1 MPDNGGNDFW
11 SRANSDK
18 NTHKTQAPNKYG
30 EDKSGLF
37 GSASQSGMAI
47 PKRYAKISERLG
59 WSPYETP
66 QDMEREA
73 YANQSGTE
81 VFFNTVKGFGTQ
93 ALAGVIDSVA
103 AYDMQGLYDMSVG
116 NTEKQYGNW
125 LNNIGK
131 DLREHSD
138 NENPIYQDG
147 DSMWNAAYWAK
158 QGQSLGYT
166 GGIIAETIAEQVALA
181 YLTGGTANELGLASK
196 ARLFQSLGTGAH
208 GMWKGVQEG
217 YMNALETQNNV
228 YSKYKELGYDEQMAQ
243 KKANEAASLGF
254 RAEVGPLAALNALQ
268 FMTTFGVARSAF
280 SRAGGI
286 NSGFSG
292 GIETLADRVLPE
304 VTSKW
309 GKASLGFGINALS
322 EGVEEGI
329 QTGIGKYAMHETLKS
344 TGDASGDLHLWDNEM
359 RDSII
364 GGVLGGGLF
373 AGAGKLL
380 NKYTQG
386 TAARQYSRL
395 HDNFLSEAVSRTSNA
410 FEEQQRISQDF
421 NTALE
426 TYNQDK
432 SKSNFSKLQEAT
444 AKVKEAQY
452 NSHLANTVNAL
463 QLDYINGKTTAFE
476 SHVDQMQTLL
486 DAANSGDIDTL
497 RQYNIIGEDNK
508 EKFEGA
514 IDTIKSTFEQNIK
527 DSQLIKDSLENNLLN
542 VTSDFEA
549 AFDITK
555 KEYMNSK
562 QLESINEYTSDLEQL
577 YSRDN
582 QFKQLSPDAQSRF
595 KIEAELESLNRLEV
609 LTDVNKERKAE
620 IQEQLE
626 GMDKYKSSDRVVVD
640 SISKSP
646 YINAYTSIA
655 STLQAVEDN
664 NKSLKDLRDISKIKE
679 KIKERNNTRIENAQ
693 TNEEVEAVIDEARN
707 QGVVTPEMETLAENR
722 QSEIA
727 AQETIQEAN
736 PEFVPSNNSPEDRPL
751 ENSQEP
757 QESDTEGLSLLEQM
771 MNSGSITSSGQQ
783 FSPREFD
790 SSKLE
795 QSQLDK
801 LSELYSSTANKL
813 DKKLNKRSD
822 FRDFIN
828 SQIEQFG
835 YDRVDSSFEG
845 LKFAWSNIGRD
856 VSKAQEIYD
865 NLFNTDEIGLDL
877 LEAGFVSN
885 EELDIKT
892 EEVVQDTIVD
902 NSKTVTYDKDNR
914 PIDKEGNYTLKDGR
928 TANPT
933 PKASF
938 LGIQYVEV
946 KNADGTYAKQPVL
959 AQLNQ
964 SEQITNHFVLDSDS
978 IKAGTELEISIP
990 NNVEDIKVANWSY
1003 NDSENRW
1010 EKSEITFG
1018 AWAKRNGA
1026 TPGTDKYN
1034 NKLPMVATLNGE
1046 SVFFLHDTEWYNT
1059 SNVTGMDRD
1068 AQKHNIKL
1076 GIENIKAVRANIL
1089 SGNSKIRIDER
1100 NFGSLF
1106 KLNSLDK
1113 NTPAISLS
1121 EATGETKLAI
1131 ASSYNELVDSTS
1143 SHSGTINSRMRIA
1156 NNLDKN
1162 KFDLGVTY
1170 ELRHINTTKDGEK
1183 LYLALPALTNDVS
1196 KGELLNDTAYNN
1208 IKFSL
1213 ISSVILNSK
1222 ANPAILSEME
1232 SKYGMTLSKAEGIR
1246 DSIRTTTGLDIT
1258 YEVGDYMNMFT
1269 NVDTQTSKMLAKLE
1283 NRDLNI
1289 EGNLKYPMDTNY
1301 ISVDNNVVKI
1311 AIKDNNEIPRNAK
1324 GFDNLPGINLNNITE
1339 ASLPAISKIL
1349 ETNFTGNDGSFRNT
1363 KFDISKAQLNR
1374 NKAFT
1379 VISDNGS
1386 VTDYDSNKH
1395 GENTYEGYIKDILKT
1410 NVKSFPITDVQGNT
1424 KWITDVQPMLYYST
1438 TIGENI
1444 IPEVT
1449 QEELTPTV
1457 TNTPQDAGVVVV
1469 TNVDEIIEAGFGTV
1483 NVEQNGV
1490 NVPFSMFDIVID
1502 SDTNTAEVGNIKKAN
1517 KTDSNRGVG
1526 YKSYIDLGNQL
1537 AKRGITLVSPQGS
1550 KLTDGL
1556 NLWNRLVSNGYAVR
1570 DGKGFRFISKSNPVK
1585 QVQKISPTENM
1596 TEVNNSPVLKSK
1608 ASDFKT
1614 LYIPRYVQELAYQN
1628 DKANRDTPTPQSIDR
1643 IIQRG
1648 GYTLEELNSLL
1659 PNWRNSISIQQR
1671 AQEATQNVITEIDTQ
1686 TQEGLLSAIDAL
1698 PNDLK
1703 AQLGNF
1709 KLPGQEEEEFFSQR
1723 ELGTQEV
1730 EDLDSIE
1737 TNQIPT
1743 LSPIEQKKLTNSLFN
1758 LILGDTTITNGMVSL
1773 LDIATRIDGS
1783 VETYLQPKI
1792 DELVAYS
1799 GNLKK
1804 LGDPKVQPL
1813 IDNFES
1819 QIIKL
1824 ESVVANK
1831 DKIVSNGRTNP
1842 KGDLVKKFER
1852 FLAEELT
1859 ISEDMIENED
1869 GEVDVEFNYSMS
1881 SLEKDVKLT
1890 FSNNLKIFFANIKKQ
1905 NPRTREDITN
1915 FSYLNDFVDIDDV
1928 IQSLTEVMVG
1938 LPSSIEDLVNILETK
1953 KENSVYNQILNKIKN
1968 SSEEIQNEILYKM
1981 IQSKLDMQ
1989 MVLYSFNRDTQ
2000 SYSLKIINP
2009 NSNSSDVRLRQQW
2022 ISDFIN
2028 SDLFTTK
2035 EEQRVYDKEAVNSLL
2050 SKIETLSKV
2059 DKLTLDNKAQVKDVF
2074 DLLGINISDNTL
2086 NRLIETEGNNIL
2098 TSKGVLGVFKS
2109 NLQNILQRNKTLDNI
2124 SLDDENNNPY
2134 NNSVGVIDNLI
2145 DLELDTNGTRVSK
2158 SFRVGS
2164 KSIQGAIQK
2173 MMVYDV
2179 KEQLKDVE
2187 SPLFKALEQIPYS
2200 KRNYILQL
2208 MKSIPKFKD
2217 NYDVSFVS
2225 LESIKQVKQKVYDDR
2240 KINKLAVTD
2249 NMLTQYAFFTN
2260 TVRELGEVLPDT
2272 DLNFRVAH
2280 MFNPS
2285 LSDKE
2290 QMILYST
2297 AVADL
2302 TFKNFTLKAD
2312 GTVELNDSVLD
2323 FVTEQIYASE
2333 FDRIVN
2339 TYQNPTNIKNYDGAA
2354 KRFLSIPE
2362 LNNIKSKEGASI
2374 HTVIAQA
2381 AHDMTTVD
2389 SLREIFRPQAKDI
2402 IRETLRKELTDKI
2415 DVKTNRG
2422 SWIENGFVTPDD
2434 KNNYSI
2440 SFFDSRYMDRKKGKN
2455 TGISNKHL
2463 SQMMAYD
2470 FIVNQYLNQNNTYQL
2485 IAGDMALYAPSIKK
2499 FTNKTT
2505 KEIDNVGFSKAV
2517 GESITKRMAMLIAPG
2532 NKLANSK
2539 NDKYLQLF
2547 VNDPIKM
2554 TSTAREFIKQ
2564 YYGSISQENTDLLQ
2578 SLSQIENNI
2587 QNLYKSGRTNEKFD
2601 ERLEELEDARANT
2614 LKKLGDLNQEIG
2626 GYFDIEGTDA
2636 QEYTTWKEHMDIL
2649 FRQGRLTNEE
2659 KALLQSAYNKLE
2671 SGEDL
2676 DSAELSVVM
2685 NPIKPV
2691 YAGNNIFRDKSGNP
2705 NVNRIVYIK
2714 SSSFPLLPQL
2724 TKDFKLDGIRTQ
2736 MEELQ
2741 AKTGKNVRLSYQT
2754 ANKVGAVS
2762 TKLTT
2767 NDLYNIPFSELY
2779 NDGKGKLAQSILE
2792 LDRDNFKI
2800 QQDTPY
2806 KTAKFL
2812 KKNSDDMTTMGSQM
2826 WKIILGNN
2834 INKIDRKIFPNLFG
2848 NDLIKTINDTL
2859 SLEDHIIPENGMIS
2873 GRDLDKIKFNSE
2885 RMYFD
2890 IQKEML
2896 YDELGIDRETRQPID
2911 RNETVKLLNNLL
2923 QREVTTRQYPEGIVD
2938 NLELVTDDR
2947 GNLQFVLPMWLS
2959 TASNKFESLLQAVI
2973 TNRLIQI
2980 NLPGNQHISASS
2992 EGFEKKTLEELD
3004 SNIKSQVVWVNP
3016 NHTGELK
3023 TTVVDGKVK
3032 ESEILVQSKFRKT
3045 YKDSTG
3051 KIKTK
3056 LVDLTKSPYS
3066 RMENGILV
3074 LNDNMIDDEL
3084 LTNFSFRIPTS
3095 SHQSGAI
3102 LKVVGFLPEANGDMV
3117 VVPKEHTK
3125 QIGEDFDIDKRT
3137 LYKSNY
3143 EIDESGRISKLN
3155 YSETNNNLEKLT
3167 YALLGVDYQEYL
3179 GTEEGKTKRASL
3191 QAKTKML
3198 ENAMVDIY
3206 KSVYLSPTDEIQKK
3220 INKILSF
3227 DNATDT
3233 ANLINNRI
3241 NSTSDDRYF
3250 SIYSDDYQRAQMKL
3264 GADGKT
3270 GIGGHSN
3277 AVTLQAQ
3284 MERLDNKIE
3293 VRVPITNENGDVIDY
3308 VPSNITIGSFTSDG
3322 VLGRIETLDGERT
3335 IGDIHTEN
3343 QNSATDNIKAQI
3355 MGKRNENPY
3364 TMNVLI
3370 QLTFRGFDM
3379 APFTPRVSGQPNKIQ
3394 ISSVFISQPILRRY
3408 VELKEQ
3414 NKSITTDFDA
3424 NSESNILKKLIQ
3436 EFGDDKLKSQTVLD
3450 PFNLMD
3456 SASYQKASEKMTGN
3470 RLYDN
3475 LINEVDQKTWE
3486 SDIQIAVLQKFF
3498 RLTEEARSISE
3509 YQSLINLSTTGLGIS
3524 FFNVLDRI
3532 QTLNKL
3538 GYEEQFA
3545 NIKDLVGDFIEI
3557 GSYQDTGDLINSGYT
3572 QLGNFFIKPTT
3583 TEGTV
3588 LVNSLSSAYDV
3599 MKQEYFTY
3607 TQESVFGEVMNKILN
3622 IRTVDKDLSKKAKM
3636 DFQYRVIGAMRD
3648 FIYSSPELGLF
3659 TGDID
3664 AERKRLFFDSKDNQ
3678 SLASFLRDLKITKRN
3693 PLMYT
3698 NELLKSFSFDGI
3710 KTDGSPSLIKH
3721 QTDFNTNFD
3730 KTDKYNSFL
3739 ELLQDNKTVLG
3750 TFNGVNITPRLLAQ
3764 DLASYAFLSNNENG
3778 AIGFRDFINVKY
3790 LNIIGASERV
3800 RNVSSS
3806 GINADVFEQQFFQHN
3821 PEEAKIFSDS
3831 NINIEDFIMV
3841 NPEANKARNEAKAD
3855 AGKATE
3861 KLSINRFLG
3870 QLNSFTLKDNRYKY
3884 ISMRDTSIKKSDNQ
3898 YRLFKFN
3905 GDKYVRIPVLGT
3917 FGFNEYNPNNI
3928 TQNSLMYPEVVM
3940 NISQDNLETLPDNV
3954 NLNEVLDTSK
3964 GVKSLLEQIYNDSSD
3979 TKYKQFANDLLPYI
3993 DTNTKVEVTNEVNTG
4008 KYNRDTNTIS
4018 LGSNMINYLSNTTGE
4033 NIMGVVEEVVLEEII
4048 HSMTVNQLNQF
4059 GTNDTT
4065 TGIFTPNSDAP
4076 AFVHKLAKLHEV
4088 AKAQLPGE
4096 YYTKDIYEFIAGAFV
4111 SNEFKDKLDNT
4122 VVSGKSLY
4130 EQFKDAIAAMVRY
4143 VTGSS
4148 YSSETVKSVYE
4159 LLNYKNNI
4167 TTENNSTNTIESMK
4181 KGDMNIDVQLDN
4193 LQGLLDSGIFS
4204 SGGPEDFSSREI
4216 RLPEIKCKK

>member
-11 SRANSDK
+11 SRANSSK
-18 NTHKTQAPNKYG
+18 NVHKPQAPNKYG

-37 GSASQSGMAI
+37 GSASQSGMEI

-73 YANQSGTE
+73 YANQSGSE

-125 LNNIGK
+125 LNEIGK
-131 DLREHSD
+131 NLREYSE
-138 NENPIYQDG
+138 NEHPIYQDG

-166 GGIIAETIAEQVALA
+166 GGIIAETIAEQVALG

-196 ARLFQSLGTGAH
+196 ARLFKTLGQGAH

-217 YMNALETQNNV
+217 YMNALETQQNV
-228 YSKYKELGYDEQMAQ
+228 YNKYKELGYSEDVAQ

-268 FMTTFGVARSAF
+268 FMTTFGVAKSAF
-280 SRAGGI
+280 NRAGGI
-286 NSGFSG
+286 SQGFSG
-292 GIETLADRVLPE
+292 GIETLADRILPE
-304 VTSKW
+304 VSSKW
-309 GKASLGFGINALS
+309 GKAGLAFGVNALS

-344 TGDASGDLHLWDNEM
+344 TGDASGDLHLWDEEM
-359 RDSII
+359 RDSIV
-364 GGVLGGGLF
+364 GGILGGGLF
-373 AGAGKLL
+373 AGAGSIL

-386 TAARQYSRL
+386 TAAKQYSRL

-410 FEEQQRISQDF
+410 FEEQQRIQQDY

-426 TYNQDK
+426 TYNKDK
-432 SKSNFSKLQEAT
+432 SKANFSKLQEQST
-444 AKVKEAQY
+444 KVKEAQY

-463 QLDYINGKTTAFE
+463 QLDYINSKTTAFE
-476 SHVDQMQTLL
+476 SHIDQMQTLL
-486 DAANSGDIDTL
+486 DAANNGDIETL
-497 RQYNIIGEDNK
+497 KAYNIIGQDNK

-514 IDTIKSTFEQNIK
+514 IDTIKNTFEQNIK
-527 DSQLIKDSLENNLLN
+527 DSELIKSSLENNLLN

-562 QLESINEYTSDLEQL
+562 QLESVNALQTDLEGL

-582 QFKQLSPDAQSRF
+582 QFKQLSPEAQQRF
-595 KIEAELESLNRLEV
+595 KLEAELESLNRLEM
-609 LTDVNKERKAE
+609 LTDINKERRAE
-620 IQEQLE
+620 IQESLNSV
-626 GMDKYKSSDRVVVD
+626 DKYKSSDRIIVD
-640 SISKSP
+640 SISKNP
-646 YINAYTSIA
+646 YVNGYTSIA

-664 NKSLKDLRDISKIKE
+664 NKQLKDLRDISKIRE
-679 KIKERNNTRIENAQ
+679 KIKERNNSRIQNAQ
-693 TNEEVEAVIDEARN
+693 TSEEVEAVVDEARN
-707 QGVVTPEMETLAENR
+707 QGMATPEMETLAENK

-736 PEFVPSNNSPEDRPL
+736 PEFIPNDNLPEDKPL
-751 ENSQEP
+751 ENSQEQ

-771 MNSGSITSSGQQ
+771 MNSGAITSSGQN

-790 SSKLE
+790 SSKLD
-795 QSQLDK
+795 QTQIDK
-801 LSELYSSTANKL
+801 LAELYSTTASKL
-813 DKKLNKRSD
+813 DKKLNKTAD
-822 FRDFIN
+822 FKDFIG

-845 LKFAWSNIGRD
+845 LKFAWDNIGRD

-865 NLFNTDEIGLDL
+865 SLFNTDELGLDL
-877 LEAGFVSN
+877 LESGFVSN

-892 EEVVQDTIVD
+892 DEVVEDTIVD

-914 PIDKEGNYTLKDGR
+914 PVDKEGNYTLRDGR

-946 KNADGTYAKQPVL
+946 KNADGTYSKQPVL

-964 SEQITNHFVLDSDS
+964 SEQITNHFVLDADK
-978 IKAGTELEISIP
+978 IKAGTELEVIIP
-990 NNVEDIKVANWSY
+990 DDVDNIKVADWNY

-1018 AWAKRNGA
+1018 AWAKKNKA
-1026 TPGTDKYN
+1026 IPGTDKYN
-1034 NKLPMVATLNGE
+1034 NKVPMIATFSSYPSTYFNKERADIERRRQEDLRNTSSTVDKNKINPFVSSGSGEGHFALYKNNNSDYDNRQSENIDKLSLIVYPDKTVVFKMPYNGLDVRRGSTLGIAIQGYNYE
-1046 SVFFLHDTEWYNT
+1046 SIDQNSVRKLLDILSNKLRSVKDSDNKRSEIEKIFKEVIEDFSINISIDKSLINEKYDREILKLSQNNDKVFFLHDAEWYNT

-1068 AQKHNIKL
+1068 AQKNNIKL
-1076 GIENIKAVRANIL
+1076 GIENIKAVRSNIL
-1089 SGNSKIRIDER
+1089 SGNTRIRIDDR

-1113 NTPAISLS
+1113 NTPPISLS

-1131 ASSYNELVDSTS
+1131 ASTYNELVDSTS
-1143 SHSGTINSRMRIA
+1143 SHSGTVNSRMRIV

-1170 ELRHINTTKDGEK
+1170 ELRHVNTTKDGEK

-1208 IKFSL
+1208 VKFSL

-1222 ANPAILSEME
+1222 NNPAILSEME
-1232 SKYGMTLSKAEGIR
+1232 TKYGMTLSKAEGIR

-1258 YEVGDYMNMFT
+1258 YEIGDYMSMFT
-1269 NVDTQTSKMLAKLE
+1269 QVDTQTSKMLSKLE
-1283 NRDLNI
+1283 NRDLNT
-1289 EGNLKYPMDTNY
+1289 EGNLKFPMDTNY

-1339 ASLPAISKIL
+1339 ASLPAISRIL
-1349 ETNFTGNDGSFRNT
+1349 EDNFAGNDGGFRKT
-1363 KFDISKAQLNR
+1363 KFDISKKQLNR
-1374 NKAFT
+1374 NKPFT

-1386 VTDYDSNKH
+1386 VSEYDSNKH
-1395 GENTYEGYIKDILKT
+1395 GENTYEGYIKDNLKT
-1410 NVKSFPITDVQGNT
+1410 NVKSFPITDIEGNT
-1424 KWITDVQPMLYYST
+1424 KWVTDVQPMIYYST
-1438 TIGENI
+1438 VVGENI
-1444 IPEVT
+1444 KPEIT
-1449 QEELTPTV
+1449 QEDRTPVV
-1457 TNTPQDAGVVVV
+1457 TNTPQDAL
-1469 TNVDEIIEAGFGTV
+1469 NTV
-1483 NVEQNGV
+1483 E
-1490 NVPFSMFDIVID
+1490 
-1502 SDTNTAEVGNIKKAN
+1502 
-1517 KTDSNRGVG
+1517 
-1526 YKSYIDLGNQL
+1526 
-1537 AKRGITLVSPQGS
+1537 
-1550 KLTDGL
+1550 
-1556 NLWNRLVSNGYAVR
+1556 
-1570 DGKGFRFISKSNPVK
+1570 
-1585 QVQKISPTENM
+1585 
-1596 TEVNNSPVLKSK
+1596 K
-1608 ASDFKT
+1608 ASD
-1614 LYIPRYVQELAYQN
+1614 ELSEQAGQ
-1628 DKANRDTPTPQSIDR
+1628 D
-1643 IIQRG
+1643 
-1648 GYTLEELNSLL
+1648 
-1659 PNWRNSISIQQR
+1659 
-1671 AQEATQNVITEIDTQ
+1671 
-1686 TQEGLLSAIDAL
+1686 LSGAIDAL
-1698 PNDLK
+1698 PDDLK
-1703 AQLGNF
+1703 AQLGKF
-1709 KLPGQEEEEFFSQR
+1709 KLPGQEDEEFFSQR
-1723 ELGTQEV
+1723 ELGTQV
-1730 EDLDSIE
+1730 SKDLDNIE
-1737 TNQIPT
+1737 TNQIST

-1758 LILGDTTITNGMVSL
+1758 LILGDTRINNGMVSL
-1773 LDIATRIDGS
+1773 LDIATRIENS

-1792 DELVAYS
+1792 DELVEYS

-1813 IDNFES
+1813 IDNFDS
-1819 QIIKL
+1819 QIAKL
-1824 ESVVANK
+1824 QSVVANK
-1831 DKIVSNGRTNP
+1831 EKIVSNGRTAP

-1859 ISEDMIENED
+1859 VSEDMIENED

-1928 IQSLTEVMVG
+1928 IQALTEVMVG

-1953 KENSVYNQILNKIKN
+1953 KENPIYNQILNKIKS

-2022 ISDFIN
+2022 VTDFIN

-2035 EEQRVYDKEAVNSLL
+2035 EEQRVYDKEAVNGLIE
-2050 SKIETLSKV
+2050 KINNLGKI

-2109 NLQNILQRNKTLDNI
+2109 NLQNILQRNKTLENI
-2124 SLDDENNNPY
+2124 TLDDENNNPY

-2179 KEQLKDVE
+2179 KEQLKDTE
-2187 SPLFKALEQIPYS
+2187 SPLFKALEVIPYS

-2290 QMILYST
+2290 QMVLYST

-2302 TFKNFTLKAD
+2302 TFKNFTLKTD
-2312 GTVELNDSVLD
+2312 GTVELNDSILD
-2323 FVTEQIYASE
+2323 FMTEQIYASE

-2381 AHDMTTVD
+2381 SHDMNTID
-2389 SLREIFRPQAKDI
+2389 SLREVFRPQAKDI
-2402 IRETLRKELTDKI
+2402 IRETLRKELTNKI

-2422 SWIENGFVTPDD
+2422 SWIENGFVTPDE
-2434 KNNYSI
+2434 KNNYDI
-2440 SFFDSRYMDRKKGKN
+2440 SFFDARYMERKKGKN

-2470 FIVNQYLNQNNTYQL
+2470 FIVNQFLNQNNTYQL

-2505 KEIDNVGFSKAV
+2505 KEIDNVAFSKAV

-2539 NDKYLQLF
+2539 NDKYMQIF

-2564 YYGSISQENTDLLQ
+2564 YYGSVSQENNDLLQ

-2614 LKKLGDLNQEIG
+2614 LKKLSDLNQEIG

-2671 SGEDL
+2671 SGQDL
-2676 DSAELSVVM
+2676 ETSELAVVM

-2741 AKTGKNVRLSYQT
+2741 ARTGKNVRLSYQT

-2767 NDLYNIPFSELY
+2767 NDLYNIPFTELY
-2779 NDGKGKLAQSILE
+2779 NDGKGKLAQSVLE

-2848 NDLIKTINDTL
+2848 NDLIKTINSTL
-2859 SLEDHIIPENGMIS
+2859 PMEEHVVPENGMLS
-2873 GRDLDKIKFNSE
+2873 GRDLDKIKFHSE

-2890 IQKEML
+2890 IQREML
-2896 YDELGIDRETRQPID
+2896 YDELGIDRETRQPYD
-2911 RNETVKLLNNLL
+2911 RNETVKLLNSLL

-2992 EGFEKKTLEELD
+2992 EGFEKKSLEDLD

-3023 TTVVDGKVK
+3023 TTIVDGKVK

-3045 YKDSTG
+3045 YKDASG

-3056 LVDLTKSPYS
+3056 LVDLTKAPYS
-3066 RMENGILV
+3066 RMENGVLV
-3074 LNDNMIDDEL
+3074 LNEGMIDDEL

-3102 LKVVGFLPEANGDMV
+3102 LKVVGFLPEASGDMV

-3143 EIDESGRISKLN
+3143 EIDESGKISKLN

-3233 ANLINNRI
+3233 ANLINSRI
-3241 NSTSDDRYF
+3241 NSTTDDRYF

-3284 MERLDNKIE
+3284 MERLENKIE
-3293 VRVPITNENGDVIDY
+3293 VRVPISDENGEIIGY
-3308 VPSNITIGSFTSDG
+3308 APSNVTIGSFTSDG

-3424 NSESNILKKLIQ
+3424 NSENNILRKLVQ

-3456 SASYQKASEKMTGN
+3456 AASYQKASEKMTGN

-3498 RLTEEARSISE
+3498 RLTEEAKSVSE
-3509 YQSLINLSTTGLGIS
+3509 YQSLINLSTTGLGVS

-3532 QTLNKL
+3532 EVLNKL

-3557 GSYQDTGDLINSGYT
+3557 GSPQDTGDLVNSGYT

-3607 TQESVFGEVMNKILN
+3607 TEESVFGNVMSKILN

-3648 FIYSSPELGLF
+3648 FIYSSPGLGLF
-3659 TGDID
+3659 SGNID
-3664 AERKRLFFDSKDNQ
+3664 TERRRLFFDTKDNQ

-3750 TFNGVNITPRLLAQ
+3750 TFNGVTMTPRLLAQ

-3790 LNIIGASERV
+3790 LNIIGTSERV
-3800 RNVSSS
+3800 RNISS
-3806 GINADVFEQQFFQHN
+3806 GAINADVFEQQFFQHN

-3831 NINIEDFIMV
+3831 NVNIEDFVQV
-3841 NPEANKARNEAKAD
+3841 NSEANKARNEAKAD

-3870 QLNSFTLKDNRYKY
+3870 QLTSFTLKDNRYKY

-3898 YRLFKFN
+3898 YRLFKWN

-3917 FGFNEYNPNNI
+3917 FGFNEYNPDNI
-3928 TQNSLMYPEVVM
+3928 AQNSLMYPEVTM
-3940 NISQDNLETLPDNV
+3940 DTTQDNLEILPDNI
-3954 NLNEVLDTSK
+3954 NLAEVLDLSK

-3979 TKYKQFANDLLPYI
+3979 TKYREFANELLPYI
-3993 DTNTKVEVTNEVNTG
+3993 DTNTKVEVTNDVNTG
-4008 KYNRDTNTIS
+4008 KYNRDTNTIT

-4033 NIMGVVEEVVLEEII
+4033 NVMGIVEEVVLEEII

-4059 GTNDTT
+4059 GTNNTV

-4096 YYTKDIYEFIAGAFV
+4096 YYTQDIYEFIAGAFV
-4111 SNEFKDKLDNT
+4111 SNEFKGKLDNT

-4143 VTGSS
+4143 LTGSS

-4167 TTENNSTNTIESMK
+4167 STEANTSSTIESMK
-4181 KGDMNIDVQLDN
+4181 KGDLDIDVQIDN

-4204 SGGPEDFSSREI
+4204 SGGPEDFSSREV
-4216 RLPEIKCKK
+4216 RLPEIKCKR

>member
-11 SRANSDK
+11 SRANSSK
-18 NTHKTQAPNKYG
+18 NIHKPQSPNKYG

-37 GSASQSGMAI
+37 GSASQSGMEI

-73 YANQSGTE
+73 YANQSGSE

-125 LNNIGK
+125 LNEIGK
-131 DLREHSD
+131 NLREYSE
-138 NENPIYQDG
+138 NEHPIYQDG

-166 GGIIAETIAEQVALA
+166 GGIIAETIAEQVALG

-196 ARLFQSLGTGAH
+196 ARLFKTLGQGAH

-217 YMNALETQNNV
+217 YMNALETQHNV
-228 YSKYKELGYDEQMAQ
+228 YNKYKELGYDEEVAQ

-268 FMTTFGVARSAF
+268 FMTTFGVAKSAF
-280 SRAGGI
+280 NRAGGI
-286 NSGFSG
+286 SSGFSG
-292 GIETLADRVLPE
+292 GVETLASRVLPE
-304 VTSKW
+304 ISSKW
-309 GKASLGFGINALS
+309 GKAGLAFGVNALS

-344 TGDASGDLHLWDNEM
+344 TGDASGDLHLWDSEM

-373 AGAGKLL
+373 AGAGSIL

-386 TAARQYSRL
+386 TAAKQYSRL

-410 FEEQQRISQDF
+410 FEEQQRITQDF

-426 TYNQDK
+426 TYNKDK
-432 SKSNFSKLQEAT
+432 SKANFSKLQEQA
-444 AKVKEAQY
+444 AKVREAQY

-476 SHVDQMQTLL
+476 SHIDQMQTLL
-486 DAANSGDIDTL
+486 DAANNGDIETL
-497 RQYNIIGEDNK
+497 KAYNIIGQDNK

-514 IDTIKSTFEQNIK
+514 IDTIKNTFEQNIK
-527 DSQLIKDSLENNLLN
+527 DSELIKSSLENNLLN

-562 QLESINEYTSDLEQL
+562 QLESVNALQTDLEGL

-582 QFKQLSPDAQSRF
+582 QFKQLSPEAQQRF
-595 KIEAELESLNRLEV
+595 KLEVELESLNRLEM
-609 LTDVNKERKAE
+609 LTDVNKERRAE
-620 IQEQLE
+620 IQESLNS
-626 GMDKYKSSDRVVVD
+626 MDKYKSSDKIIVD
-640 SISKSP
+640 SISKNP
-646 YINAYTSIA
+646 YVNAYTSIA

-664 NKSLKDLRDISKIKE
+664 NKQLKDLRDISKIRE
-679 KIKERNNTRIENAQ
+679 KIKERNNSRIQNAQ
-693 TNEEVEAVIDEARN
+693 TSEEVEAVVDEARN
-707 QGVVTPEMETLAENR
+707 QGMATPEMETLAENK

-736 PEFVPSNNSPEDRPL
+736 PEFTPNNNLPEDKPL
-751 ENSQEP
+751 ENSQEQ

-771 MNSGSITSSGQQ
+771 MNSGAITSSGQN

-790 SSKLE
+790 SSKLD
-795 QSQLDK
+795 QTQIDK
-801 LSELYSSTANKL
+801 LAELYSTTANKL
-813 DKKLNKRSD
+813 DKRLNKTAD
-822 FRDFIN
+822 FKDFIG

-856 VSKAQEIYD
+856 ISKAQEIYD
-865 NLFNTDEIGLDL
+865 SLFNTDELGLDL
-877 LEAGFVSN
+877 LESGFVSN

-892 EEVVQDTIVD
+892 DEVVEDTIVD

-914 PIDKEGNYTLKDGR
+914 PVDKEGNYTLKDGR

-938 LGIQYVEV
+938 LGIQYVEI
-946 KNADGTYAKQPVL
+946 KNADGTYSKQPVL

-964 SEQITNHFVLDSDS
+964 SEQITNHFVLDADK
-978 IKAGTELEISIP
+978 IKAGTKLEVIIP
-990 NNVEDIKVANWSY
+990 TNVDDIKVADWSY

-1018 AWAKRNGA
+1018 AWAKKNKA
-1026 TPGTDKYN
+1026 TPGTDRYN
-1034 NKLPMVATLNGE
+1034 NKVPMIATLNGE
-1046 SVFFLHDTEWYNT
+1046 NVFFLHDTEWYNT
-1059 SNVTGMDRD
+1059 SNMTGMDRD
-1068 AQKHNIKL
+1068 AQKNNIKL

-1089 SGNSKIRIDER
+1089 AGNNTIRVDER

-1131 ASSYNELVDSTS
+1131 ASTYNELVDSTS
-1143 SHSGTINSRMRIA
+1143 SHSGTINSRMKIV

-1170 ELRHINTTKDGEK
+1170 ELRHVNTTKDGEK

-1208 IKFSL
+1208 VKFSL
-1213 ISSVILNSK
+1213 ISSIILNSK
-1222 ANPAILSEME
+1222 NNPAILSEME
-1232 SKYGMTLSKAEGIR
+1232 TKYGMTLSKAEGIR

-1258 YEVGDYMNMFT
+1258 YEIGDYMSMFT
-1269 NVDTQTSKMLAKLE
+1269 QVDTQTSKMLNKLE
-1283 NRDLNI
+1283 NRDLNA
-1289 EGNLKYPMDTNY
+1289 EGNLKFPMDTNY

-1311 AIKDNNEIPRNAK
+1311 AVKNNNEIPRNAK

-1339 ASLPAISKIL
+1339 ASLPAISRIL
-1349 ETNFTGNDGSFRNT
+1349 EDNFAGNDGGFRNT
-1363 KFDISKAQLNR
+1363 KFDISKKQLNR
-1374 NKAFT
+1374 NKPFT

-1386 VTDYDSNKH
+1386 VSEYNSNKH
-1395 GENTYEGYIKDILKT
+1395 GENTYEGYIKDNLKT
-1410 NVKSFPITDVQGNT
+1410 NVKSFPITDIEGNT
-1424 KWITDVQPMLYYST
+1424 KWVTDVQPMVYYST
-1438 TIGENI
+1438 VVGENI
-1444 IPEVT
+1444 KPEIT
-1449 QEELTPTV
+1449 QEDNTPVV
-1457 TNTPQDAGVVVV
+1457 TNTPQDA
-1469 TNVDEIIEAGFGTV
+1469 
-1483 NVEQNGV
+1483 
-1490 NVPFSMFDIVID
+1490 
-1502 SDTNTAEVGNIKKAN
+1502 
-1517 KTDSNRGVG
+1517 
-1526 YKSYIDLGNQL
+1526 L
-1537 AKRGITLVSPQGS
+1537 
-1550 KLTDGL
+1550 
-1556 NLWNRLVSNGYAVR
+1556 
-1570 DGKGFRFISKSNPVK
+1570 NPV
-1585 QVQKISPTENM
+1585 E
-1596 TEVNNSPVLKSK
+1596 K
-1608 ASDFKT
+1608 A
-1614 LYIPRYVQELAYQN
+1614 A
-1628 DKANRDTPTPQSIDR
+1628 
-1643 IIQRG
+1643 
-1648 GYTLEELNSLL
+1648 EELNE
-1659 PNWRNSISIQQR
+1659 QAGQ
-1671 AQEATQNVITEIDTQ
+1671 D
-1686 TQEGLLSAIDAL
+1686 LSDAIDAL
-1698 PNDLK
+1698 PDDLK
-1703 AQLGNF
+1703 AQLSKF
-1709 KLPGQEEEEFFSQR
+1709 KLPGQEDEEFFSQR
-1723 ELGTQEV
+1723 ELGTQENK
-1730 EDLDSIE
+1730 DLDNIE
-1737 TNQIPT
+1737 TNQIST

-1758 LILGDTTITNGMVSL
+1758 LILGDTKINNGMVSL
-1773 LDIATRIDGS
+1773 LDIATRIENS

-1813 IDNFES
+1813 IDNFDS
-1819 QIIKL
+1819 QIAKL
-1824 ESVVANK
+1824 QSIVANK
-1831 DKIVSNGRTNP
+1831 EKIVSNGRTTP

-1859 ISEDMIENED
+1859 VSEDMIENED

-1928 IQSLTEVMVG
+1928 IQALTEVMVG

-1953 KENSVYNQILNKIKN
+1953 KENPIYNQVLNKIKS

-2022 ISDFIN
+2022 VSDFIN

-2035 EEQRVYDKEAVNSLL
+2035 EEQRVYDKEAVNGLIE
-2050 SKIETLSKV
+2050 KINNLGKI

-2109 NLQNILQRNKTLDNI
+2109 NLQNILQKNKTVENI
-2124 SLDDENNNPY
+2124 TLDDENNNPY

-2179 KEQLKDVE
+2179 KEQLKDTG
-2187 SPLFKALEQIPYS
+2187 SPLFKALEVIPYS

-2297 AVADL
+2297 AVTDL
-2302 TFKNFTLKAD
+2302 TFKNFTLKTD

-2323 FVTEQIYASE
+2323 FMTEQIYASE

-2381 AHDMTTVD
+2381 SHDMNTID
-2389 SLREIFRPQAKDI
+2389 SLREVFRPQAKDI
-2402 IRETLRKELTDKI
+2402 IRETLRKELTNKI

-2422 SWIENGFVTPDD
+2422 SWIENGFVTPDE
-2434 KNNYSI
+2434 KNNYTI
-2440 SFFDSRYMDRKKGKN
+2440 SFFDARYMERKKGKN

-2470 FIVNQYLNQNNTYQL
+2470 FIVNQFLNQNNIYQL

-2505 KEIDNVGFSKAV
+2505 KEIDNVAFSRAV

-2539 NDKYLQLF
+2539 NDKYMQIF

-2564 YYGSISQENTDLLQ
+2564 YYGSVSQENNDLLQ

-2614 LKKLGDLNQEIG
+2614 LKKLSDLNQEIG

-2671 SGEDL
+2671 SGQDL
-2676 DSAELSVVM
+2676 DASELAVVM

-2767 NDLYNIPFSELY
+2767 NDLYNIPFAELY
-2779 NDGKGKLAQSILE
+2779 NDGKGKLAQSVLE

-2848 NDLIKTINDTL
+2848 NDLIKTINSTL
-2859 SLEDHIIPENGMIS
+2859 PMEEHVVPENGMLS
-2873 GRDLDKIKFNSE
+2873 GRDLDKIKFHSE

-2890 IQKEML
+2890 IQREML
-2896 YDELGIDRETRQPID
+2896 YDELGIDRETRQPYD
-2911 RNETVKLLNNLL
+2911 RNETVKLFNNLL

-2992 EGFEKKTLEELD
+2992 EGFEKKSLEDLD

-3023 TTVVDGKVK
+3023 TTIVDGKVK

-3045 YKDSTG
+3045 YKDASG

-3056 LVDLTKSPYS
+3056 LVDLTKAPYS
-3066 RMENGILV
+3066 RMENGLLV
-3074 LNDNMIDDEL
+3074 LNEGMIDDEL

-3102 LKVVGFLPEANGDMV
+3102 LKVVGFLPEASGDMV

-3143 EIDESGRISKLN
+3143 EIDESGKISKLN

-3233 ANLINNRI
+3233 ANLINSRI
-3241 NSTSDDRYF
+3241 NSTTDDRYF

-3284 MERLDNKIE
+3284 MERLENKIE
-3293 VRVPITNENGDVIDY
+3293 IRVPISDENGEIIGY
-3308 VPSNITIGSFTSDG
+3308 APSNVTIGSFTSDG

-3424 NSESNILKKLIQ
+3424 NSESNILRKLVQ

-3456 SASYQKASEKMTGN
+3456 AASYQKASEKMTGN

-3498 RLTEEARSISE
+3498 RLTEEAKAVSE
-3509 YQSLINLSTTGLGIS
+3509 YQSLINLSTTGLGVS

-3532 QTLNKL
+3532 EVLNKL

-3545 NIKDLVGDFIEI
+3545 NIKDLVGDFIEV
-3557 GSYQDTGDLINSGYT
+3557 GSPQDTGDLINSGYT

-3588 LVNSLSSAYDV
+3588 LVNSLSSAYDI

-3607 TQESVFGEVMNKILN
+3607 TEQSVFGSVMNKILN

-3648 FIYSSPELGLF
+3648 FIYSSPGLGLF
-3659 TGDID
+3659 SGNID
-3664 AERKRLFFDSKDNQ
+3664 AERRRLFFDTKDNQ

-3750 TFNGVNITPRLLAQ
+3750 TFNGVTMTPRLLAQ

-3790 LNIIGASERV
+3790 LNIIGTSERV
-3800 RNVSSS
+3800 RNISS
-3806 GINADVFEQQFFQHN
+3806 GAISADVFEQQFFQHN

-3831 NINIEDFIMV
+3831 NVNIEDFVQV

-3870 QLNSFTLKDNRYKY
+3870 QLTSFTLKDNRYKY

-3898 YRLFKFN
+3898 YRLFKWN

-3917 FGFNEYNPNNI
+3917 FGFNEYNPDNI
-3928 TQNSLMYPEVVM
+3928 AQNSLMYPEVIM
-3940 NISQDNLETLPDNV
+3940 DTTQDNLETLPDNV
-3954 NLNEVLDTSK
+3954 NLAEVLDLSK

-3979 TKYKQFANDLLPYI
+3979 TKYKEFANELLPYI
-3993 DTNTKVEVTNEVNTG
+3993 DTNTKVEVTNDVNTG
-4008 KYNRDTNTIS
+4008 KYNRDTNTIT

-4033 NIMGVVEEVVLEEII
+4033 NVMGIVEEVVLEEII

-4059 GTNDTT
+4059 GTNNPI

-4096 YYTKDIYEFIAGAFV
+4096 YYTQDIYEFIAGAFV
-4111 SNEFKDKLDNT
+4111 SNEFKEKLDNT

-4143 VTGSS
+4143 LTGSS

-4167 TTENNSTNTIESMK
+4167 STEANTSSTIESMK
-4181 KGDMNIDVQLDN
+4181 KGDLDIDVQIDN

-4204 SGGPEDFSSREI
+4204 SGGPEDFSSREV
-4216 RLPEIKCKK
+4216 RLPEIKCKR